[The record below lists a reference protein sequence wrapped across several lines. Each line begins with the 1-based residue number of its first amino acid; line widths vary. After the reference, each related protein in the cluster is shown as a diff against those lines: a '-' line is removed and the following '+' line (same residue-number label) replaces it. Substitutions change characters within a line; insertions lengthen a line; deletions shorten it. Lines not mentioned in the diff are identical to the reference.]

1 MHHHINQQGS
11 TVLSGYWP
19 ARRSRSG
26 AAHSMVRGTVCNG
39 THVRCIRLVW
49 LGTADDSTPGVALHE
64 WPARRSHSANP
75 QRALSRTQTAHQQV
89 DTMHATD
96 GTGHQQILNAHCHAL
111 RPLTSRWTQCTQR
124 TAQAISKS
132 STRTVTHADRSP
144 AGGPNARNGRHRLS
158 VTRTQS
164 AHQQVDTMHATDGTG
179 Q

>member
-1 MHHHINQQGS
+1 VATGPH
-11 TVLSGYWP
+11 
-19 ARRSRSG
+19 
-26 AAHSMVRGTVCNG
+26 
-39 THVRCIRLVW
+39 
-49 LGTADDSTPGVALHE
+49 DD
-64 WPARRSHSANP
+64 
-75 QRALSRTQTAHQQV
+75 RALVPLTRWCAVPYAMGHMCDAFDWYGWERLMTAPQV
-89 DTMHATD
+89 LRCTNGPHDDLT
-96 GTGHQQILNAHCHAL
+96 QQILNALCHALRPLTSRWTQCTQRTAQAISKSSTRTVTHCHAL